1 MGSTWSHAIR
11 VWALLGAHAIKDRD
25 TEFNQMSLT
34 SIPSSALSSRRAA
47 AASDRGI
54 CFCSFARGHFT
65 DQQRV
70 PHPSVLRV
78 RVLTSILYSPW
89 KAPFPTAGI
98 SKKPTARN
106 RRSSLPRDHPLLRA
120 VIRLARR
127 SERPRD
133 LLFLSCSRTP
143 HRISRRLPHPSVLRV
158 RVLTSIPSSSK
169 WGTRAGASKHRANK
183 QPTVIPTEVA
193 AFLLFL
199 ASRSRDTPPHSGG
212 IPQPVLPSS

>member
-1 MGSTWSHAIR
+1 
-11 VWALLGAHAIKDRD
+11 
-25 TEFNQMSLT
+25 
-34 SIPSSALSSRRAA
+34 
-47 AASDRGI
+47 
-54 CFCSFARGHFT
+54 
-65 DQQRV
+65 
-70 PHPSVLRV
+70 VLRV

-133 LLFLSCSRTP
+133 LLFLSLLADTP
-143 HRISRRLPHPSVLRV
+143 PDQQTVAAPFGVKGASFDLDPRQ
-158 RVLTSIPSSSK
+158 SSK

-199 ASRSRDTPPHSGG
+199 ASRSPGHAAAQRRNPSAGVAFFLIEKTSGFSHERRWADQATVTTQAAESHNTNL
-212 IPQPVLPSS
+212 PRSPAPRVL